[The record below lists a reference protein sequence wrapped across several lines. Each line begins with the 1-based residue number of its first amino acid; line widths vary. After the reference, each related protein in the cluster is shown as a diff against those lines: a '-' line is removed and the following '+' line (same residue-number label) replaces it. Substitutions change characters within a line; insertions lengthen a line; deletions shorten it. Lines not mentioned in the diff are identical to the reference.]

1 MLSTQVLTGLM
12 GREYG
17 IYHGLRGEGTARLVS
32 QVGAHARESMREGQ

>member
-17 IYHGLRGEGTARLVS
+17 IYHGLRGEGTARVVS
-32 QVGAHARESMREGQ
+32 QVGAHAREHA